1 MKLRAVNDMLGAVA
15 LREIELR
22 QADQNLRAGL

>member
-15 LREIELR
+15 LGEIELR